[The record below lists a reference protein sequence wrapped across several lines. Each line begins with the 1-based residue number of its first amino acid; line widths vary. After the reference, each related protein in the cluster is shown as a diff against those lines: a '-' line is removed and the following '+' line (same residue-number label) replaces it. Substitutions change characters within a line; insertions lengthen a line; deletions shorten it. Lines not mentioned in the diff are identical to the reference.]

1 MYLTHLERL
10 VGNMGYF
17 AQIQDDIVIQ
27 VIAIANDVLGE
38 PTLSFPD
45 TEGVGQAFI
54 ANTLRLEGEWR
65 QTSFNA
71 NFRHHYA
78 GKNFTFDPDMGEYGA
93 FIPPQPYPSWT
104 LNEDAD
110 WQPPVSYPTDG
121 GTYLWNEDEKEW
133 QPITD

>member
-17 AQIQDDIVIQ
+17 AQIQDGTVIQ
-27 VIAIANDVLGE
+27 VIAINNEVLGE
-38 PTLSFPD
+38 DTLSFPD
-45 TEGVGQAFI
+45 TESMGRAFI
-54 ANTLRLEGEWR
+54 SNTLGLPGEWR

-78 GKNFTFDPDMGEYGA
+78 GKNFTFNPDMGEHGA

-104 LNEDAD
+104 LDENVN
-110 WQPPVSYPTDG
+110 WQPPVPCPTDDKA
-121 GTYLWNEDEKEW
+121 YVWNEDDQEW
-133 QPITD
+133 QS